1 MERVREVYY
10 DDHGADFGLSGYA
23 GELAGR
29 TGLRLDED
37 VTLALAAAQ
46 AADEDVQLGRDVRT
60 LLESGLP
67 DGTLHTVWL
76 AAARRRF
83 DPAREGT
90 DVRSWL
96 RRVSDACPL
105 QDPERAPDETPGLA
119 EARPVVTEAELRD
132 AVTAE
137 IEANAA
143 GLHLAVAVPDVVP
156 ALLRVVRGA
165 DADLGLR
172 LFLRVAKSYSV
183 LLGKDAYDRLTDLGR
198 RLAYPPDAVQRA
210 LEVRWPPVDPGRRDL
225 GIGRFGVQMLA
236 AVFRGTDWPHL
247 GTVRENLARV
257 IDTDYGDVPGSY
269 AAVLLE
275 DLRRLL
281 DSALSDAALSTLW
294 RAATRRTY
302 VTGQDE
308 FDADVRA
315 WLESVAEECR
325 EVLARVDPGY
335 APYVSPARTDAT
347 EAVLRE
353 LREAG
358 DDEPA
363 DVRAAVPLLV
373 DVVTT
378 VDPDLG
384 FRLLLQ
390 LLSAHAV
397 PVTGARRA
405 RFLELA
411 GRLGYGPE
419 HVADHLPDPRS

>member
-1 MERVREVYY
+1 MARVREVYY
-10 DDHGADFGLSGYA
+10 YDYGADFGLSGYA
-23 GELAGR
+23 GALAGR

-37 VTLALAAAQ
+37 VTLALAAAR
-46 AADEDVQLGRDVRT
+46 AADEDVQLGRDARI

-67 DGTLHTVWL
+67 DGALHTVWL
-76 AAARRRF
+76 AAVRRRF
-83 DPAREGT
+83 DPALEGT

-96 RRVSDACPL
+96 RRVSDACPPRDL
-105 QDPERAPDETPGLA
+105 ERDPYEVASLDEV
-119 EARPVVTEAELRD
+119 RPVVAEDELRD

-143 GLHLAVAVPDVVP
+143 GLGRAVAVPDAVP
-156 ALLRVVRGA
+156 ALLRVVREA

-183 LLGKDAYDRLTDLGR
+183 LLGKDAYDRLTELGR
-198 RLAYPPDAVQRA
+198 RLAYPPDAVQKT

-236 AVFRGTDWPHL
+236 AVFRGTEWRHL
-247 GTVRENLARV
+247 GTVRENVLRV
-257 IDTDYGDVPGSY
+257 IDADYGDVPGSY

-281 DSALSDAALSTLW
+281 DSPLPDTALSTLW
-294 RAATRRTY
+294 RAVTRRTY
-302 VTGQDE
+302 ATGQDE

-315 WLESVAEECR
+315 WFELVAAECR
-325 EVLARVDPGY
+325 ELLTAVDPCY
-335 APYVSPARTDAT
+335 LPYVSPARTDAA

-358 DDEPA
+358 HGEPA
-363 DVRAAVPLLV
+363 DVRAVVPLLA

-384 FRLLLQ
+384 FRLFLQ

-419 HVADHLPDPRS
+419 HVEDHLPDPRS